1 MTKTVKDEIIEQ
13 VERLDPPHQR
23 KVLDFAR
30 RLNEPAGT
38 PGKNLLRF
46 AGCIDPADLE
56 AMSRAIEEGCE
67 KIDPNAW

>member
-1 MTKTVKDEIIEQ
+1 VSKTVKDEIIEH
-13 VERLDPPHQR
+13 VDRLGAPQQQ

-30 RLNEPAGT
+30 LLTESAGA
-38 PGKNLLRF
+38 PGRSLLRF

-56 AMSRAIEEGCE
+56 TITHAIEEGCE